1 MTRLAQNPGT
11 TDLAPLPEGAGDARA
26 LLDRSGWLADLGD
39 GQLTVLARYLGAYRV
54 PKGGSVFR
62 EGAREAFLC
71 VVVSGKIAI
80 VKEDSHH
87 ARQGIV
93 ALGPGKIVGELS
105 LVDGEPRSAT
115 AHALE
120 DSAILVMTK
129 AGYDKLADDFPR
141 LALQLMTRIS
151 RTISQ
156 KLRQTSG
163 ILVEHLHADHDA

>member
-1 MTRLAQNPGT
+1 MGVLAQNLGT
-11 TDLAPLPEGAGDARA
+11 TSLVPLPEGAGDARA

-39 GQLTVLARYLGAYRV
+39 GQLSVLARYLGAYRA
-54 PKGGSVFR
+54 PRKGSVFR
-62 EGAREAFLC
+62 EGAREPFLC

-80 VKEDSHH
+80 IKEDSHH
-87 ARQGIV
+87 AKQGIV

-120 DSAILVMTK
+120 DSVVLVLTK
-129 AGYDKLADDFPR
+129 AGYDKLSDDFPR
-141 LALQLMTRIS
+141 LALQLLTRVT

-163 ILVEHLHADHDA
+163 ILVEYLNTDHGA